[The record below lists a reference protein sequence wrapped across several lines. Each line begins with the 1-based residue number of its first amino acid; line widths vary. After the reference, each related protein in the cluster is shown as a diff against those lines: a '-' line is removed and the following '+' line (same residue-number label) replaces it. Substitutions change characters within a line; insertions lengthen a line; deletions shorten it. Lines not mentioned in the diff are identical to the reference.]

1 MGVQQIMNGFS
12 PLTLLML
19 LPLFGGCVLLGLEKH
34 QRAFTRHLA
43 FGVSLLTL
51 ALALFIGS
59 QFDSTSGELQMVER
73 HAWMP
78 SLGVEYFVGVD
89 GLSLVL
95 LLLTALL
102 VPMSMLAAWKLEE
115 RTSMFFALIL
125 FLQGGL
131 FGTFTALNF
140 IHWFLF
146 WELSLVPAFF
156 LVKLW
161 GGPERG
167 KAAIQFFVYTMVGS
181 VTLLLAFLGMYLAVG
196 TFDFIKLAELAKSG
210 ELLSRMSLNL
220 GWYELKKEQ
229 LGLVIAF
236 GVFLGLAVKVP
247 LMPFHGWLPRT
258 YSTAPAAVTM
268 LLTGA
273 MSKMGVYGFLRIFL
287 PIFQEQIAFVQNWLL
302 WLAIATIVMSALA
315 ASAQTDL
322 KKLLAYSSI
331 NHLGYCLLG
340 IFATASSVNGHG
352 WTVEASAALGG
363 TVLQMFNHGITAALL
378 FCFVS
383 YLEERGAG
391 ETNLSRFGG
400 LRAAMPVFCGLMG
413 VATFASL
420 GLPGLSG
427 FVGEFLIFK
436 GTFGLAAWAAVLA
449 TPGLLI
455 TAIFLLRMYQQIFY
469 GPLPSTHVGWRDLD
483 IRERFTVL
491 PALLL
496 VLILGVYPQL
506 LMGLINPTVT
516 RLVEG
521 LAR

>member
-1 MGVQQIMNGFS
+1 MNDV
-12 PLTLLML
+12 PIITLLTLL
-19 LPLFGGCVLLGLEKH
+19 PLVGGVLLLGLEKS
-34 QRAFTRHLA
+34 QQAFARHLA
-43 FGVSLLTL
+43 FGVSLATL
-51 ALALFIGS
+51 ALALFVGS
-59 QFDSTSGELQMVER
+59 QFDSTVGELQMVER
-73 HAWMP
+73 HTWIG
-78 SLGVEYFVGVD
+78 SLGVEYFVGID
-89 GLSLVL
+89 GLSLTMVL
-95 LLLTALL
+95 LAALL
-102 VPMSMLAAWKLEE
+102 VPMSMLVAWKLED
-115 RTSMFFALIL
+115 RTSLFLALVL
-125 FLQGGL
+125 FLQAGL
-131 FGTFTALNF
+131 FGTFTAQNF

-161 GGPERG
+161 GGAERS

-181 VTLLLAFLGMYLAVG
+181 IALLLAFLGMYLAVG
-196 TFDFIKLAELAKSG
+196 TFDFQKLAELAKSG
-210 ELLSRMSLNL
+210 ELVNRMSLNL
-220 GWYELKKEQ
+220 GWYDLRKDQ
-229 LGLVIAF
+229 LALVIAF

-247 LMPFHGWLPRT
+247 LMPFHGWLPKT
-258 YSTAPAAVTM
+258 YSTAPSAVTM

-287 PIFQEQIAFVQNWLL
+287 PIFQEQILMVQSWLL

-315 ASAQTDL
+315 ASVQTDL

-340 IFATASSVNGHG
+340 IFASAASLNGQHG
-352 WTVEASAALGG
+352 WTVEASAVLGG

-383 YLEERGAG
+383 YLEERGQG
-391 ETNLSRFGG
+391 ETNLARFGG

-436 GTFGLAAWAAVLA
+436 GTFGLVAWAAVLA

-455 TAIFLLRMYQQIFY
+455 TAIFLLRMYQQVFY
-469 GPLPSTHVGWRDLD
+469 GPLPESHAKWKDLD
-483 IRERFTVL
+483 VRERFTVL

-516 RLVEG
+516 KLVEG

>member
-1 MGVQQIMNGFS
+1 MNGFS
-12 PLTLLML
+12 PLTLLTM
-19 LPLFGGCVLLGLEKH
+19 LPLLGGCVLLGFEKQ
-34 QRAFTRHLA
+34 QRAMARHLA

-51 ALALFIGS
+51 TLALFIGG

-73 HAWMP
+73 HAWLP
-78 SLGVEYFVGVD
+78 SLGMEYFVGVD

-102 VPMSMLAAWKLEE
+102 VPMSMLAAWKQEE
-115 RTSMFFALIL
+115 RTSMFLALIL
-125 FLQGGL
+125 FLQAGL

-181 VTLLLAFLGMYLAVG
+181 VALLLAFLGMYLAVG
-196 TFDFIKLAELAKSG
+196 TFDFIRLAELAKSG
-210 ELLSRMSLNL
+210 ELMARMSLNL
-220 GWYELKKEQ
+220 GWYDLNKEQ

-247 LMPFHGWLPRT
+247 LMPFHGWLPKT
-258 YSTAPAAVTM
+258 YSTAPPAVTM

-273 MSKMGVYGFLRIFL
+273 MSKMGVYGFLRILL
-287 PIFQEQIAFVQNWLL
+287 PIFPEQILAVQTWLL

-340 IFATASSVNGHG
+340 IFASVSSETGKQG
-352 WTVEASAALGG
+352 WSVEASAVLGG
-363 TVLQMFNHGITAALL
+363 VVLQMFNHGITAALL
-378 FCFVS
+378 FCFGS

-391 ETNLSRFGG
+391 ETNLARFGG

-455 TAIFLLRMYQQIFY
+455 TAIFLLRMYQQVFY
-469 GPLPSTHVGWRDLD
+469 GPLPATHTGWKDLGA
-483 IRERFTVL
+483 RERFTVL

-506 LMGLINPTVT
+506 LMGLINPTVMK
-516 RLVEG
+516 LVEG

>member
-1 MGVQQIMNGFS
+1 MSSFPFITL
-12 PLTLLML
+12 LTLL
-19 LPLFGGCVLLGLEKH
+19 PLVSGVLLLGVEK
-34 QRAFTRHLA
+34 QRHALARHLG
-43 FGVSLLTL
+43 FGCSLLTL
-51 ALALFIGS
+51 ALALFVGS
-59 QFDSTSGELQMVER
+59 QFDPTSGELQMVER
-73 HAWMP
+73 YSWIS

-89 GLSLVL
+89 GLSLVM
-95 LLLTALL
+95 LLLTSLL
-102 VPMSMLAAWKLEE
+102 VPMSMLAAWKLED
-115 RTSMFFALIL
+115 RTHTFLALIL
-125 FLQGGL
+125 FLQAGL
-131 FGTFTALNF
+131 FGTFTAQNF

-181 VTLLLAFLGMYLAVG
+181 VALLLAFLGMYLAVG
-196 TFDFIKLAELAKSG
+196 TFDFQKLAELAKSG
-210 ELLSRMSLNL
+210 ELVNRMSLNL
-220 GWYELKKEQ
+220 GWYDLSKEQ
-229 LGLVIAF
+229 LALVIAF

-247 LMPFHGWLPRT
+247 LMPFHGWLPKT
-258 YSTAPAAVTM
+258 YATAPSAVTM

-287 PIFQEQIAFVQNWLL
+287 PIFQEQILQMQTWLL

-315 ASAQTDL
+315 ASVQTDL

-340 IFATASSVNGHG
+340 VFASASSLDGKSG
-352 WTVEASAALGG
+352 WSVEASAVLGG
-363 TVLQMFNHGITAALL
+363 TILQMFNHGITAALL
-378 FCFVS
+378 FCFVA
-383 YLEERGAG
+383 YLEERGGG
-391 ETNLSRFGG
+391 ETDLTKFGG

-436 GTFGLAAWAAVLA
+436 GTFGLVAWSAVLA

-455 TAIFLLRMYQQIFY
+455 TAIFLLRMYQQVFY
-469 GPLPSTHVGWRDLD
+469 GPLPTKHADWHDLD
-483 IRERFTVL
+483 LRERFTVL

-516 RLVEG
+516 KLVEG

>member
-1 MGVQQIMNGFS
+1 MNSF
-12 PLTLLML
+12 PLITLLTLL
-19 LPLFGGCVLLGLEKH
+19 PLVGGVLLLGVEKER
-34 QRAFTRHLA
+34 RALARHLA
-43 FGVSLLTL
+43 FGFSLLTL
-51 ALALFIGS
+51 AVALFLGS
-59 QFDSTSGELQMVER
+59 QFDATTGELQMVER
-73 HAWMP
+73 HAWIS

-89 GLSLVL
+89 GLSLVM

-102 VPMSMLAAWKLEE
+102 VPMSMLAAWKLED
-115 RTSMFFALIL
+115 RTQTFLALIL
-125 FLQGGL
+125 FLQAGL
-131 FGTFTALNF
+131 FGTFTAMNF

-181 VTLLLAFLGMYLAVG
+181 IALLLAFLGMYLAVG
-196 TFDFIKLAELAKSG
+196 TFDFQKLAELAKSG
-210 ELLSRMSLNL
+210 ELMARMSLNL
-220 GWYELKKEQ
+220 GWYDLSKEQ
-229 LGLVIAF
+229 LALVIAF

-247 LMPFHGWLPRT
+247 LMPFHGWLPKT
-258 YSTAPAAVTM
+258 YATAPSAVTM

-287 PIFQEQIAFVQNWLL
+287 PIFQEQILQMQTWLL

-315 ASAQTDL
+315 ASVQTDL

-340 IFATASSVNGHG
+340 IFATASSLNGKAG
-352 WTVEASAALGG
+352 WTVEASAVLGG

-378 FCFVS
+378 FCFVA
-383 YLEERGAG
+383 YLEDRGAG
-391 ETNLSRFGG
+391 ETDLAKFGG

-436 GTFGLAAWAAVLA
+436 GTFGLVAWAAVLA

-455 TAIFLLRMYQQIFY
+455 TAIFLLRMYQQVFY
-469 GPLPSTHVGWRDLD
+469 GPLPVKLAGWQDLD
-483 IRERFTVL
+483 LRERFTVL

-496 VLILGVYPQL
+496 IFILGVYPQL

-516 RLVEG
+516 KLVEG

>member
-1 MGVQQIMNGFS
+1 MNS
-12 PLTLLML
+12 IPLITLLTLL
-19 LPLFGGCVLLGLEKH
+19 PIIGGVLLLGVDGK
-34 QRAFTRHLA
+34 QRALARHLA
-43 FGVSLLTL
+43 FGFSLFTL
-51 ALALFIGS
+51 AFALFIGS
-59 QFDSTSGELQMVER
+59 QFDSTNGELQMVER

-78 SLGVEYFVGVD
+78 SLNVEYLVGVD

-95 LLLTALL
+95 VLLTALL
-102 VPMSMLAAWKLEE
+102 VPMSVLTAWKLED
-115 RTSMFFALIL
+115 RTPLFFALIQ
-125 FLQGGL
+125 FLQAGL

-156 LVKLW
+156 LVQLW
-161 GGPERG
+161 GGAERG

-181 VTLLLAFLGMYLAVG
+181 VALLLAFLGMYLAVG
-196 TFDFIKLAELAKSG
+196 TFDFMKLAELAKSG
-210 ELLSRMSLNL
+210 ELIERMSLNL
-220 GWYELKKEQ
+220 GWYDLKKEQ
-229 LGLVIAF
+229 LALVIAF

-247 LMPFHGWLPRT
+247 LIPFHGWLPKT

-287 PIFQEQIAFVQNWLL
+287 PIFQEQILWVQSQLL

-315 ASAQTDL
+315 ASVQTDL

-340 IFATASSVNGHG
+340 IFASASSVNGGHG

-383 YLEERGAG
+383 YLEERGKS
-391 ETNLSRFGG
+391 ETDLSRFGG

-413 VATFASL
+413 VAMFASL

-455 TAIFLLRMYQQIFY
+455 TAVFLLRMYQQVFY
-469 GPLPSTHVGWRDLD
+469 GPLQETYAKWQDLD
-483 IRERFTVL
+483 LRERFTVL

>member
-1 MGVQQIMNGFS
+1 MNDF
-12 PLTLLML
+12 PLISLLTF
-19 LPLFGGCVLLGLEKH
+19 LPLVGGVLLLGIDKT
-34 QRAFTRHLA
+34 QRAMARHVA
-43 FGVSLLTL
+43 FAFSLLTL
-51 ALALFIGS
+51 GVALFLGS
-59 QFDSTSGELQMVER
+59 QFDATSGELQMVER
-73 HAWMP
+73 HAWV
-78 SLGVEYFVGVD
+78 STLGVEYFVGVD
-89 GLSLVL
+89 GLSLVM

-102 VPMSMLAAWKLEE
+102 VPMSMLTAWNLDD
-115 RTSMFFALIL
+115 RTPLFLALIQ
-125 FLQGGL
+125 FLQAGL

-161 GGPERG
+161 GGPQRDS
-167 KAAIQFFVYTMVGS
+167 AAIQFFVYTMVGS
-181 VTLLLAFLGMYLAVG
+181 VALLLSFLGIYLATG
-196 TFDFIKLAELAKSG
+196 SFDFIRLAELAKSG
-210 ELLSRMSLNL
+210 ELLARMGLEL
-220 GWYELKKEQ
+220 GWYNLNKEQ
-229 LGLVIAF
+229 LGLIIAG

-247 LMPFHGWLPRT
+247 LMPFHGWLPKT
-258 YSTAPAAVTM
+258 YATAPSAVTL

-273 MSKMGVYGFLRIFL
+273 MSKMGVYGFLRLLL
-287 PIFQEQIAFVQNWLL
+287 PIFPEQILAMQTWLL

-315 ASAQTDL
+315 ASMQTDL

-340 IFATASSVNGHG
+340 VFASVSLVAGKPG
-352 WTVEASAALGG
+352 WPVEASAVMGG
-363 TVLQMFNHGITAALL
+363 IILQMFNHGITAATL

-383 YLEERGAG
+383 YLEDRGTG
-391 ETNLSRFGG
+391 ETRLARFGG
-400 LRAAMPVFCGLMG
+400 LRAVMPVFCGLMG
-413 VATFASL
+413 VAMFASL

-455 TAIFLLRMYQQIFY
+455 TAVFLLKMFQQIFY
-469 GPLPSTHVGWRDLD
+469 GPLPETHAGWSDLNL
-483 IRERFTVL
+483 RERFTVL

-496 VLILGVYPQL
+496 ILILGVYPQL

-516 RLVEG
+516 KLVEG